1 MGFWEGRADGWWGAG
16 HLSSELSL
24 QLLCSRAPSGEA
36 PAPCGPLMAP
46 PSPNS
51 GRVKPLRR
59 PRATAG
65 WAGTRPGNPQAATA
79 SATPRED
86 NSTSTR
92 HHHTTAPSTPR
103 RGDDDDDDG
112 TAPTPSGRTHTATL
126 SPSYSSNGDRTAG
139 PVQSPARVADCR
151 PPLSSVAATPPPPRL
166 AHHGPECIYAKSWL
180 PPPQPARPTSASSAS
195 AAAAASTSTAA
206 AAPTQQPSAV
216 SASSDDA
223 KLVFGT
229 VFSLRNM
236 VRKLGGDDDAFIS
249 YRTGQYKL
257 HFYETPANLRFVL
270 LTDTGSA
277 SMRNVLHQI
286 YINLWVE
293 YVVKNPLAPVEHK
306 GGAGVKNELFELG
319 VDQFIRGLM

>member
-1 MGFWEGRADGWWGAG
+1 MWCRHGDTEIHRERERAD
-16 HLSSELSL
+16 
-24 QLLCSRAPSGEA
+24 
-36 PAPCGPLMAP
+36 
-46 PSPNS
+46 
-51 GRVKPLRR
+51 
-59 PRATAG
+59 TAVLNL
-65 WAGTRPGNPQAATA
+65 PTA
-79 SATPRED
+79 
-86 NSTSTR
+86 
-92 HHHTTAPSTPR
+92 
-103 RGDDDDDDG
+103 
-112 TAPTPSGRTHTATL
+112 
-126 SPSYSSNGDRTAG
+126 
-139 PVQSPARVADCR
+139 
-151 PPLSSVAATPPPPRL
+151 
-166 AHHGPECIYAKSWL
+166 ECIYAKSWL
-180 PPPQPARPTSASSAS
+180 PPPPPPPPPSARPTSASSAS
-195 AAAAASTSTAA
+195 AAATASSSSSATTTTAA
-206 AAPTQQPSAV
+206 AAAAAAATAPAARSTGPAAV

-306 GGAGVKNELFELG
+306 GGVGVRNELFELG